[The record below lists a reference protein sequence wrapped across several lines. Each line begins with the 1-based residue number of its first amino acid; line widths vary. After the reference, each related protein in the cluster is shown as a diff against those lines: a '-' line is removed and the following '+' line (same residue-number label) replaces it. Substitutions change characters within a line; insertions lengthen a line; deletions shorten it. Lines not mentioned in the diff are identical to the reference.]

1 MFDLSV
7 VLFIA
12 CCLKYYSSLLT
23 AWQLAYINP
32 RVYNCSVPMAFH
44 PDIAVM
50 AHICDGETPAIKN
63 RRSLQ
68 KLESVRGQTFFSF
81 AKSHNYVD
89 GESSQVQKLSYI
101 FRLMVLQQCI
111 DIALLYVQSTIYL
124 GLCNHASVQDSSSV
138 PTSYLCMTV
147 I

>member
-12 CCLKYYSSLLT
+12 HCLKYYSSLLT

-32 RVYNCSVPMAFH
+32 RVYNCSVPVAFH

-63 RRSLQ
+63 RKSLQ
-68 KLESVRGQTFFSF
+68 KLKSVRGQTFFSF

-89 GESSQVQKLSYI
+89 GECSQVQKIFYI

-111 DIALLYVQSTIYL
+111 DIALCQSIIYL
-124 GLCNHASVQDSSSV
+124 GYVIMQACKTQVQSLHL
-138 PTSYLCMTV
+138 YLCMTV